1 MGVFRL
7 IGQPKRDSGMIF
19 RSCKASQSPVY
30 PIRDAILAGNHASCP
45 SLSPSAP
52 RQWGESA
59 IKIEFLAIV
68 HGAAVVDFCS
78 VVVIGIR
85 APEEDVD
92 MGTEVDMGV
101 GVDVGLGVGA
111 GRREIHDQ
119 QEGQE

>member
-1 MGVFRL
+1 MRILQGHSISGLSDKGCDSCREPWFLSIFGVF
-7 IGQPKRDSGMIF
+7 G
-19 RSCKASQSPVY
+19 
-30 PIRDAILAGNHASCP
+30 
-45 SLSPSAP
+45 P

-111 GRREIHDQ
+111 GRGEIHDQ